1 MAKIIKKVAVKK
13 MQAGGVTKS
22 VKRVGPVDP
31 NGAYTKVQE
40 RNLPPVNVKT
50 SVSLKKDKELDAS
63 PIEKKQASSKM
74 KNGGKAKLGS
84 GARFAALKSKIQS
97 KGKSAKAAG
106 AIAASIGRKKY
117 GAKKMAAMA
126 VAGRKKAK

>member
-13 MQAGGVTKS
+13 YQAGGTAAPA
-22 VKRVGPVDP
+22 KRAGPVDAD
-31 NGAYTKVQE
+31 GAWTKIQE
-40 RNLPPVNVKT
+40 HIIAGKKAPKVPLV
-50 SVSLKKDKELDAS
+50 KDKELDAS
-63 PIEKKQASSKM
+63 AAERKQAGAKM

-84 GARFAALKSKIQS
+84 GARFAALKSKIKS
-97 KGKSAKAAG
+97 KGKSDKAAG

-117 GAKKMAAMA
+117 GAKKMTAMA

>member
-1 MAKIIKKVAVKK
+1 MAKMKK

-31 NGAYTKVQE
+31 NGAWTKVQE
-40 RNLPPVNVKT
+40 RTIAGKKAPKIPLV
-50 SVSLKKDKELDAS
+50 KDKELDAT
-63 PIEKKQASSKM
+63 PIERKQAGAKM

-97 KGKSAKAAG
+97 KGGKSAKAAG

-117 GAKKMAAMA
+117 GAKKMTAMA